1 MAQAVRE
8 SGKEP
13 DPVPSGGEIRI
24 PSAGTWMGAGAGILI
39 VLAAFAWS
47 MI

>member
-1 MAQAVRE
+1 MARAIRDTE
-8 SGKEP
+8 KEP
-13 DPVPSGGEIRI
+13 EPIPSDREIRV

-39 VLAAFAWS
+39 VLAVFAWS